1 VLKPKNTH
9 ASMILLIVLIFVAV
23 AACGGGGAG
32 TTTTEAP
39 AGTTTTEAMA
49 AGCTPGQVDGD
60 LAFYNWSE
68 YIDPDL
74 VTAFENQYGV
84 SVIQSF
90 YESNEAMLAQ
100 IQAGVVYDL
109 IVPSDYMVGI
119 MIDDGELMKL
129 DTAAL
134 TNLGN
139 LDPQFTNMPFDPTS
153 EYSVPYQWGTTGL
166 GVDLAV
172 VGEDFPHSWG
182 LIFDPTENNGYQV
195 SMLNDPREAIGA
207 ALKYLGYS
215 LNSTSLDELQQAA
228 DLIKASKDHIVK
240 FDSDQYTD
248 DLINGE
254 VSVSHGYNGN
264 FFTAF
269 DAADNPDQ
277 YEYFMPEEGGTVWVD
292 NMAVP
297 ANADHPCTAFAF
309 INFLLDAQNGA
320 QLTNYNYY
328 ASPNAAAK
336 QYILPE
342 ILDDPAIYPDDQTM
356 QRLEFIEDTGD
367 FEINYTDYFTQAK
380 S

>member
-1 VLKPKNTH
+1 LKPRTTH
-9 ASMILLIVLIFVAV
+9 VFTTLLVVLLMVV
-23 AACGGGGAG
+23 MSACGSTAE

-39 AGTTTTEAMA
+39 METTTTTAAAAM
-49 AGCTPGQVDGD
+49 GCSPGQVDGD
-60 LAFYNWSE
+60 LNFYNWSE
-68 YIDPDL
+68 YIDPEL
-74 VTAFENQYGV
+74 VSAFEDEYGV
-84 SVIQSF
+84 SVIQTY

-119 MIDDGELMKL
+119 MISDGELMKL
-129 DTAAL
+129 DKAAL

-139 LDPQFTNMPFDPTS
+139 LDPQFTNMPFDPTGD
-153 EYSVPYQWGTTGL
+153 YSVPYQWGTTGL

-172 VGEDFPHSWG
+172 VGENHPYSWG
-182 LIFDPTENNGYQV
+182 IIFDPTMNQGHQV
-195 SMLNDPREAIGA
+195 SMLNDARETMGA

-215 LNSTSLDELQQAA
+215 LNSTSLDQLQEAA
-228 DLIKASKDHIVK
+228 DLIRSAKDVIVK

-269 DAADNPDQ
+269 DATDNPDQ

-292 NMAVP
+292 NMAIP
-297 ANADHPCTAFAF
+297 ADADHPCTAHTF

-320 QLTNYNYY
+320 QLTNYNWY

-336 QYILPE
+336 EYIDPE
-342 ILDDPAIYPDDQTM
+342 ILDDTAIYPDAETM
-356 QRLEFIEDTGD
+356 KRLEFIEDTGD